1 MNLKSS
7 LVIIISL
14 FLAACFSKE
23 DPIEPKPR
31 LNLSVELDA
40 GESRTE
46 VNFYSLEQD
55 KLVAKANPEEWDLY
69 ITPSKIQINYFRSIR
84 VASFT
89 KEWHNQLDTIGL
101 SFDYLTDKNPQR
113 MWEIDLDTTYV
124 LDMGFDSEFNSLG
137 VIKVKISQDG
147 ADYKIQYGPIESAY
161 ELVETITGSEFYY
174 HIATKMKVDLPF
186 ESEFDVAFGKY
197 TEFVVIG
204 DEEADYLVLGALL
217 GSASAVA
224 TKINF
229 EEITPN
235 DFDTAN
241 FDANKKNAIGWDWKT
256 YSLDK
261 GAYEIDQDKSYLI
274 KTDAGFKYKL
284 RFVNFYNNKGVS
296 GHPTFEYKLL

>member
-7 LVIIISL
+7 LVIIISF
-14 FLAACFSKE
+14 FLAACFGKE
-23 DPIEPKPR
+23 EPIEPKLR
-31 LNLSVELDA
+31 LNQSVELDA

-46 VNFYSLEQD
+46 INFYSLEQD
-55 KLVAKANPEEWDLY
+55 KLVGKAKPEDWDLY
-69 ITPSKIQINYFRSIR
+69 ITPTKLQINYFRSIR
-84 VASFT
+84 VASFD
-89 KEWHNQLDTIGL
+89 KEWHNQLDTLGL
-101 SFDYLTDKNPQR
+101 SFNYLTDKNPQR

-124 LDMGFDSEFNSLG
+124 LDMGFDSEYESMG
-137 VIKVKISQDG
+137 VIKLKISQVG
-147 ADYKIQYGPIESAY
+147 GDYKIQYSPIESAY
-161 ELVETITGSEFYY
+161 ELVESVTGTEFYY
-174 HIATKMKVDLPF
+174 HIDNKLKVDIPK
-186 ESEFDVAFGKY
+186 ESEYDIAIGKY

-204 DEEADYLVLGALL
+204 EEEADYLVLGALL

-224 TKINF
+224 TEINF
-229 EEITPN
+229 EEIAAS

-241 FDANKKNAIGWDWKT
+241 FDSNKKNAIGWDWKT

-274 KTDAGFKYKL
+274 KTEAGFKYKL